1 MILKPKDNTWKLPTI
16 SDANDLF
23 KYIAAYNEMNFYETD
38 VNGVVINEIPY
49 GYFFIDRLDLVTPT
63 FTNNKE
69 FKYDGF
75 LFVGIPSEAGEDVDN
90 SQFQNIIKEL
100 VSKEFIATVR
110 QYIACD
116 FQFIINNIRPLYN
129 SNKYTKATN
138 TTGIEINYSIWI

>member
-1 MILKPKDNTWKLPTI
+1 MILKPKDNTWELPNI

-23 KYIAAYNEMNFYETD
+23 KYISLYNELPFYETD

-49 GYFFIDRLDLVTPT
+49 GYFFVDRLDLVTPG
-63 FTNNKE
+63 KDY

-75 LFVGIPSEAGEDVDN
+75 LFIGIPSEAGEDVDN
-90 SQFQNIIKEL
+90 SQFANIIKEL
-100 VSKEFIATVR
+100 VSRPFIDTLR
-110 QYIACD
+110 KYIVCD
-116 FQFIINNIRPLYN
+116 FQFNINNIRPLYN